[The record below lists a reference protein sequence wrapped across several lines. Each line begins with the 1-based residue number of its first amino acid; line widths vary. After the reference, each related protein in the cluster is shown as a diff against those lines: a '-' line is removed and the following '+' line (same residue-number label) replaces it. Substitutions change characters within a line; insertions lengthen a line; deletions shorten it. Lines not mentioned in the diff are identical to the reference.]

1 MKDINF
7 LFDLISKIEP
17 VDSSAMKA
25 AQAELDRKMK
35 PKDSLGVLED
45 ICKKVASIY
54 GFPIKKLDRKCHILV
69 AADNGVIEEGV
80 SSCPMEYTPIVSEA
94 L

>member
-7 LFDLISKIEP
+7 LFDLINKIEP
-17 VDSSAMKA
+17 VDSLAIKA
-25 AQAELDRKMK
+25 AQTELDRKMK
-35 PKDSLGVLED
+35 PKDCLGVLEE

-54 GFPIKKLDRKCHILV
+54 GYPIKKLDRKCHILV

-80 SSCPMEYTPIVSEA
+80 SSLSLIHI
-94 L
+94 